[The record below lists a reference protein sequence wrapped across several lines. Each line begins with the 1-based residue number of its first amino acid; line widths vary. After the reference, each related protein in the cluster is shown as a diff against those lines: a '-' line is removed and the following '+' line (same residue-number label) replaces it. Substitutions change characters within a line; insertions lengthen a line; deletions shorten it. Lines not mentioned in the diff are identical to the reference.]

1 MNIIKMMVKNKNKS
15 KMKKIMMK
23 SKNQNLNKLT
33 VKLNKFK
40 RNN

>member
-23 SKNQNLNKLT
+23 SKNQKLNKLT
-33 VKLNKFK
+33 AKLNKFK
-40 RNN
+40 RNS